1 MSTPTQPV
9 GAPAPYS
16 PQASQV
22 SNGRES
28 SGGLSTN
35 KLVWI
40 GVGVVLGIVLLKQ
53 LPQARRYMRLE
64 SM

>member
-1 MSTPTQPV
+1 MPASVQPV
-9 GAPAPYS
+9 GPPAPY
-16 PQASQV
+16 ASQPDQL
-22 SNGRES
+22 SSGRED

-40 GVGVVLGIVLLKQ
+40 GIGVVLGIVLLKQ
-53 LPQARRYMRLE
+53 LPQARRYIRLE

>member
-1 MSTPTQPV
+1 MSVPAHTV
-9 GAPAPYS
+9 GAPTPYT
-16 PQASQV
+16 PQPDQLSHAR
-22 SNGRES
+22 GD

-40 GVGVVLGIVLLKQ
+40 GIGVVLGIVLLKQ
-53 LPQARRYMRLE
+53 IPQVRRYIRLE